1 MMANKEEEN
10 CCCFSSAS
18 HRQPLCIDDV
28 FFHPLPPCLPASLP
42 PCLLPVPLPLCSLFP
57 LAFAPVAPALSTA
70 RINHNFIS
78 RRFALGFDS
87 IVESG
92 ASISIESTFDVVV
105 AAAVVVDVVVAVVAV
120 CLAGHAGRFPWLLN
134 AAVMD
139 VVTVAS
145 ST

>member
-1 MMANKEEEN
+1 M
-10 CCCFSSAS
+10 
-18 HRQPLCIDDV
+18 
-28 FFHPLPPCLPASLP
+28 
-42 PCLLPVPLPLCSLFP
+42 
-57 LAFAPVAPALSTA
+57 AFAPVAPALSTA